1 MPTVSCPSCG
11 NTDDLVGHDADEGK
25 LIDCRA
31 CGHRWR
37 RDLTPSCGLCGSTH
51 LEAVPTA
58 TLEEAGRGEQRTP
71 SGIRDVYRCFSC
83 GAKDATSSSPV
94 PAEPGWRQDLVRP
107 ARTRPAAD
115 EASLSRPDRR
125 VNSAFGTF
133 EVGATI
139 GGRWRL
145 TSLAR
150 WSATASLWEAND
162 GSRSVVFRLV
172 HPRLT
177 RSRDRAAFHARAA
190 RRAAGVGHPH
200 VLRLLDVR
208 MQHTDVLVVGEGATG
223 PTLAPRM
230 PLDPVELVRVGGD
243 ASDGLAALHAK
254 GVVHLDLRPDKLL
267 LADDGRVRLIDFGSG
282 RVRAADPDVPRS
294 VDPLA
299 WRSPEQIVGAEHTRA
314 ADVYSLAL
322 SLWVAAGG
330 ALEELGPT
338 PSARA
343 GRRVSGDL
351 PRLDRDATG
360 LPVPVVDVLEEATR
374 RDPAQRPSAIE
385 LAAAFDRT

>member
-11 NTDDLVGHDADEGK
+11 NTDDLVGHDAAGGR
-25 LIDCRA
+25 LVDCRA

-37 RDLTPSCGLCGSTH
+37 RDLTPTCRLCGSTD

-71 SGIRDVYRCFSC
+71 SGIRDVYRCFAC

-94 PAEPGWRQDLVRP
+94 PAEPGWKRDVVRPTRPRPVVDDLSRP
-107 ARTRPAAD
+107 AR
-115 EASLSRPDRR
+115 R
-125 VNSAFGTF
+125 VNCAFGTF
-133 EVGATI
+133 EVGARI

-145 TSLAR
+145 TSLRR
-150 WSATASLWEAND
+150 WSSTASIWEAHD
-162 GSRSVVFRLV
+162 GSRTVVFRLV
-172 HPRLT
+172 HPRIMP
-177 RSRDRAAFHARAA
+177 SRDRAALHARAA
-190 RRAAGVGHPH
+190 RRVEEVGHPH

-208 MQHTDVLVVGEGATG
+208 MQHTDVLVVAEGAIG
-223 PTLAPRM
+223 PTLAERV
-230 PLDPVELVRVGGD
+230 PLDAVALTEVGGG
-243 ASDGLAALHAK
+243 ASDGLAALHAD
-254 GVVHLDLRPDKLL
+254 GVMHLDLRPDKLL

-299 WRSPEQIVGAEHTRA
+299 WRAPEQIVGSEHTRA
-314 ADVYSLAL
+314 ADVYSLAF

-330 ALEELGPT
+330 PLDELGPT

-343 GRRVSGDL
+343 GRRVGGDL
-351 PRLDRDATG
+351 PRLDRGTTG
-360 LPVPVVDVLEEATR
+360 LPTPVIDVIEAATR
-374 RDPAQRPSAIE
+374 REPAQRPTAVE
-385 LAAAFDRT
+385 LAAGLRAA